1 MPALKSKISDKLKNS
16 KLAKNVTALL
26 TLKGADYILNFLMFP
41 FMLRM
46 IGPEKFGA
54 IIFMQTVV
62 QYFVIVTDYGF
73 NMTAP
78 RDIARAEGNFEV
90 GKIFMNVISAKIIM
104 ISVICVLSGIV
115 IFFLPP
121 SFEFDVLL
129 FLAVMPLAF
138 GNVAFPVWFFQG
150 IQEMKYITISSV
162 IARSLLLVLMLI
174 TVREPKDYLIAA
186 ILFSS
191 MPVVSGILS
200 FQIIIRKYK
209 YVFVRPDFQGIIKT
223 IKDGWQIFLSTV
235 AINLYTNTNILILGI
250 FTNPTIV
257 GYFGAA
263 SKLVDS
269 IKGLMSAVTQAV
281 YPHVSAKLKTSVSD
295 TITFIR
301 RFTKYYTGL
310 FFIISSMLCI
320 LANPVITLLFGEDYN
335 DSVILLRVLAF
346 LPFIISFS
354 QVYGMQVLLNFGKQS
369 TFSKILIAAAVFD
382 LVIVLPLGYF
392 FKELGVAV
400 TMVAVEVF
408 VTLTTRHYAKKLGV

>member
-1 MPALKSKISDKLKNS
+1 MATLNNKFQKLKNG
-16 KLAKNVTALL
+16 KLTKNVTALL

-54 IIFMQTVV
+54 IIFMQTIV

-78 RDIARAEGNFEV
+78 RDIARAENNFEV

-104 ISVICVLSGIV
+104 ISVICFISGVV
-115 IFFLPP
+115 IFFLPS
-121 SFEFDVLL
+121 SFEFDALL
-129 FLAVMPLAF
+129 FLAVMPLAL

-174 TVREPKDYLIAA
+174 TVREPTDYLIAA

-200 FQIIIRKYK
+200 FQIIIQKYK
-209 YVFVRPDFQGIIKT
+209 YVFARPNFQGIIKT

-235 AINLYTNTNILILGI
+235 AIHLYTNTNILILGL

-263 SKLVDS
+263 SKLTDS

-295 TITFIR
+295 TIVFIR
-301 RFTKYYTGL
+301 KFTKYYAGL
-310 FFIISSMLCI
+310 FFIISSLLFI
-320 LANPVITLLFGEDYN
+320 LAEPVILLLFGESYKN
-335 DSVILLRVLAF
+335 SIIIFRILAF

-369 TFSKILIAAAVFD
+369 TFSKILMAAAAFD
-382 LVIVLPLGYF
+382 LAILFPLAHF
-392 FKELGVAV
+392 FGEIGVAI
-400 TMVAVEVF
+400 TMVAVEIF
-408 VTLTTRHYAKKLGV
+408 VTFVTRHYAKKIGV

>member
-1 MPALKSKISDKLKNS
+1 MGKLKDKFKNS
-16 KLAKNVTALL
+16 RLTQNVTALL

-62 QYFVIVTDYGF
+62 QYFIIITDYGF

-78 RDIARAEGNFEV
+78 RDIARAEGNFEI
-90 GKIFMNVISAKIIM
+90 GKIFTNVMSAKIM
-104 ISVICVLSGIV
+104 ILSVICLLSGAV
-115 IFFLPP
+115 IFFLPTTV
-121 SFEFDVLL
+121 EFDVLL
-129 FLAVMPLAF
+129 FIAVMPLAL
-138 GNVAFPVWFFQG
+138 GNVLFPAWFFQG

-162 IARSLLLVLMLI
+162 IARSLLLIIMLI
-174 TVREPKDYLIAA
+174 TVREPSDYLIAA

-191 MPVVSGILS
+191 MPAVSGILS
-200 FQIIIRKYK
+200 FQIIMRKYK
-209 YVFVRPDFQGIIKT
+209 FVFVKPDLDGIIKT

-269 IKGLMSAVTQAV
+269 LKGLMSAVTQAV
-281 YPHVSAKLKTSVSD
+281 YPHVSAKLKTSVED
-295 TITFIR
+295 TIIFIR
-301 RFTKYYTGL
+301 KFTKYYAG
-310 FFIISSMLCI
+310 FFFVISSLLFI
-320 LANPVITLLFGEDYN
+320 LASPVITLLFGKNYEE
-335 DSVILLRVLAF
+335 SVTILRILAP

-382 LVIVLPLGYF
+382 LIIVLPLGYF
-392 FKELGVAV
+392 FGEIGVAV
-400 TMVAVEVF
+400 TMVAVEIF
-408 VTLTTRHYAKKLGV
+408 VTLVTRFYAKKLGV

>member
-1 MPALKSKISDKLKNS
+1 MPALKSKISDKLKNG

-129 FLAVMPLAF
+129 FLAVMPLAL

-209 YVFVRPDFQGIIKT
+209 YVFVRPDFQGIIRT

-250 FTNPTIV
+250 FTTPTIV

-295 TITFIR
+295 TIIFIR

-310 FFIISSMLCI
+310 FFIISSLLCI

-335 DSVILLRVLAF
+335 DSVIILRILAF

-369 TFSKILIAAAVFD
+369 TFSKILIAAAIFD

-400 TMVAVEVF
+400 TMVAVEAF
-408 VTLTTRHYAKKLGV
+408 VTLVTRHYAKKLGV

>member
-1 MPALKSKISDKLKNS
+1 MGKLVDKLKQN
-16 KLAKNVTALL
+16 KLSQNITALL
-26 TLKGADYILNFLMFP
+26 LLKGADYLLNFLMFP
-41 FMLRM
+41 FLLRVVE
-46 IGPEKFGA
+46 PTAFGA
-54 IIFMQTVV
+54 IIFMQSIV

-78 RDIARAEGNFEV
+78 RDIARAENKREI
-90 GKIFMNVISAKIIM
+90 GKIFVNVMSAKIIM
-104 ISVICVLSGIV
+104 ISVISLLSGIV
-115 IFFLPP
+115 ILLLPP
-121 SFEFDVLL
+121 TTEFDFWL
-129 FLAVMPLAF
+129 FLAVMPLAI
-138 GNVAFPVWFFQG
+138 GNIAFPIWFFQG

-269 IKGLMSAVTQAV
+269 LKGLMSAVTQAV

-295 TITFIR
+295 TIIFIR
-301 RFTKYYTGL
+301 RFTKYYTGF
-310 FFIISSMLCI
+310 FFIISSLLCI

-335 DSVILLRVLAF
+335 DSVIILRILAF

-408 VTLTTRHYAKKLGV
+408 VTLATRHYAKKLGV